1 MKNSWFCFSTGA
13 VSKIFCN
20 ELMLWM
26 QLWED
31 KDAKKAMSKNNA
43 KGLTTLRQR
52 LKKYNKDFENEL
64 KVYFLY
70 ILP

>member
-13 VSKIFCN
+13 VSKISCN